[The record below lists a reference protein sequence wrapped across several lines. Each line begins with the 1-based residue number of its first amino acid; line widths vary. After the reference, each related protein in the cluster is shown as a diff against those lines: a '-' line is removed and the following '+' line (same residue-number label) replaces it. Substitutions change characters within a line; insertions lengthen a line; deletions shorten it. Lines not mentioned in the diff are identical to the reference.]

1 MKLGLFSDPHYCPKD
16 VTCGTRRPALSFG
29 KIREAM
35 EAFRAAEVDLVVCLG
50 DLVDECGTT
59 EENIAAAEALSAMI
73 RSFGIPVFCVPG
85 NHDYQNFTRVEFD
98 RYTGGMCAPSVYRA
112 ENGKTLIFLDA
123 NCADDGT
130 VYRRDALDWTN
141 AYLTEEQRDIL
152 QSALASE
159 ETAEAVIFLHQNLD
173 PEVEYHHIV
182 RNAAEVRE
190 ILRSSGKVKRVI
202 QGHYH
207 PGKESVVDGIPYRT
221 LPAMCEGEENR
232 FFLME
237 V

>member
-98 RYTGGMCAPSVYRA
+98 RYTGGLCAPSVYRA

-173 PEVEYHHIV
+173 P
-182 RNAAEVRE
+182 
-190 ILRSSGKVKRVI
+190 
-202 QGHYH
+202 
-207 PGKESVVDGIPYRT
+207 
-221 LPAMCEGEENR
+221 
-232 FFLME
+232 
-237 V
+237 